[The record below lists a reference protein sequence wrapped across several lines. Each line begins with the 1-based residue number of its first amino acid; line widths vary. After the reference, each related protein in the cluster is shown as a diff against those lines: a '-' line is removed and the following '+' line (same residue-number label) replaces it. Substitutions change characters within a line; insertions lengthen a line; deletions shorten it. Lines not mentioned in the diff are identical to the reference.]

1 MRYLS
6 CSVEGRFDVMSE
18 VAGQDI
24 MEATMTMLD
33 SYCPSIRTDLEGTFK
48 ESEAPMKN
56 MEKPLEPV
64 EPVEEKLNEP
74 LAETSTKELPEQPPE
89 VSTKEL
95 IGQSVEAPMEE
106 CVKDPVESVATEV
119 VVEQTMDQ
127 VPENPNEQSTELSNE
142 PSTQEDTLVTIIP
155 DESPEEQS

>member
-1 MRYLS
+1 MKYLI

-18 VAGQDI
+18 VAGQDM

-56 MEKPLEPV
+56 REKPLEPV
-64 EPVEEKLNEP
+64 EEKGNEP

-95 IGQSVEAPMEE
+95 IGQSVEASMEE

-119 VVEQTMDQ
+119 VVEQTTDQ